1 MPGCTFSIEKTLFP
15 VGFIGG
21 IRIHLYPHFFF
32 SWMDA
37 AMRGEEGV
45 ISFFSGDSGLFLKNM
60 YLCVSEAFYSKNVL
74 SENKLQEKTIISCQK
89 SISKDWESH

>member
-1 MPGCTFSIEKTLFP
+1 MGSAIMEKQ
-15 VGFIGG
+15 G
-21 IRIHLYPHFFF
+21 
-32 SWMDA
+32 D
-37 AMRGEEGV
+37 

-89 SISKDWESH
+89 SISKGWE